1 MPYGN
6 CQSPEVGNSFTLVE
20 VVRFRPEL
28 ASHFESLNRE
38 WIEEYFEI
46 EDADLVIFADPFKEI
61 VEPGGQIFFVTAV
74 SATPQNAKP
83 KAKVVGT
90 CAVVRLNDQVFEL
103 AKMAVSSEAR
113 GRGYGD
119 LLISSVINFA
129 KEAGAARLILV
140 SNTRL
145 KPAIALYEKHGFK
158 SVPITH
164 AEDYKRVDIQM
175 ELKLS

>member
-6 CQSPEVGNSFTLVE
+6 CHFPEVGTTFKLVE
-20 VVRFRPEL
+20 VARFRPEL
-28 ASHFESLNRE
+28 ATHFESLNRE

-46 EDADLVIFADPFKEI
+46 EEADLAVFADPFKEI
-61 VEPGGQIFFVTAV
+61 VEPGGQIFFVIADG
-74 SATPQNAKP
+74 
-83 KAKVVGT
+83 KVVGT

-119 LLISSVINFA
+119 LLIKSVISFA
-129 KEAGAARLILV
+129 KQAGAARLILV

-158 SVPITH
+158 FVPITD

>member
-1 MPYGN
+1 MDSTFNP
-6 CQSPEVGNSFTLVE
+6 VE
-20 VVRFRPEL
+20 VVRFRPDL
-28 ASHFESLNRE
+28 AQCFESLNRE

-46 EDADLVIFADPFKEI
+46 EEADLVIFADPFKEI
-61 VEPGGQIFFVTAV
+61 VEPGGQIFFVIV
-74 SATPQNAKP
+74 DGKP
-83 KAKVVGT
+83 VGT
-90 CAVVRLNDQVFEL
+90 CAVVRLNDHVFEL

-129 KEAGAARLILV
+129 KEAGAERLILV
-140 SNTRL
+140 SNTQL
-145 KPAIALYEKHGFK
+145 KPAIALYEKHGFQ
-158 SVPITH
+158 SVPITN